1 MLVVFDRAVSFSS
14 FSNWCACVVTIGARL
29 LVAGFEVRFVVLVD
43 FAVEVK
49 VLSFT
54 EDVESVGAV
63 VVAWGRGSES
73 S

>member
-1 MLVVFDRAVSFSS
+1 MLVAD
-14 FSNWCACVVTIGARL
+14 
-29 LVAGFEVRFVVLVD
+29 FEVRFVVLVD
-43 FAVEVK
+43 FAVEMK